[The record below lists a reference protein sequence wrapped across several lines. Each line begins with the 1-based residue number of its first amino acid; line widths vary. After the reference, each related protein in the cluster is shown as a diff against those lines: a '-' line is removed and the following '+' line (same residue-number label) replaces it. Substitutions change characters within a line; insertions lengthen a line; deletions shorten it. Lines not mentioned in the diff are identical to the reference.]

1 MDCKSAMLRSRRK
14 GRPMELV
21 LSVAII
27 ASLGFS
33 TLCWAE
39 GALAVG
45 CASDG
50 HLSWGFQGGETSAQ
64 VAQHKA
70 LQQCESAGGVH
81 SHCDLLRQTLAGD
94 GAWVALAME
103 PNPPPTPGCS
113 PFGWYYSTSKA
124 KAEHMAIAA
133 CQKNGGHNCTVAFV
147 AQNKGTTTYKDA
159 VVPHGSTRSPS
170 GRCWSFQREVWGPYG
185 FVTCQ

>member
-1 MDCKSAMLRSRRK
+1 MDCKPAMLRSRRK
-14 GRPMELV
+14 GRPMKLA
-21 LSVAII
+21 LSVAIM
-27 ASLGFS
+27 AYLGFS

-50 HLSWGFQGGETSAQ
+50 HLSWGFQGGETSTQ
-64 VAQHKA
+64 VAQHQA

-81 SHCDLLRQTLAGD
+81 STCDLLRQTLVGD

-103 PNPPPTPGCS
+103 PNPPPMPGCS

-147 AQNKGTTTYKDA
+147 AQNKGTTTYT